1 MARILV
7 VGSVASDEVVRL
19 DRALTEG
26 AHLGGRSLGSR
37 LGGGAANTGMAL
49 AFAGNDTVLISSL
62 GGDALGRGLLAQ
74 LKESGLDTSHILT
87 LNSPTT
93 RSIVMIDGRGERT
106 IVNLERC
113 VDPDPGRL
121 APIPADV
128 LYVRSRAPG
137 LAALLRAK
145 AAQCR
150 IVAHI
155 PPLDAGGLPA
165 HILVGSASD
174 MPGEVL
180 SDPFAKGR
188 EIAGDILEWV
198 VVTKGADGAKAYG
211 ATETISLGAPKVK
224 AVDSTGAG
232 DAFAAGLVHG
242 LAAGMAL
249 ALETGCAFGAE
260 AVRWE
265 SSFLPKEAFKT
276 FGFRPVS

>member
-19 DRALTEG
+19 DRPLAEG
-26 AHLGGRSLGSR
+26 AHLEAKSLGAR
-37 LGGGAANTGMAL
+37 LGGGAANTGLAL

-62 GGDALGRGLLAQ
+62 GGDDLGRGLLAQ
-74 LKESGLDTSHILT
+74 LNAGGIDTSHVLT
-87 LNSPTT
+87 IHSPTT
-93 RSIVMIDGRGERT
+93 RSIVMIDARGERT

-113 VDPDPGRL
+113 IDPDPGRL
-121 APIPADV
+121 VDIPADV

-137 LAALLRAK
+137 LAPFLSAK
-145 AAQCR
+145 AARCR

-155 PPLDAGGLPA
+155 PPLDAGCLPA
-165 HILVGSASD
+165 HILVASASD
-174 MPGEVL
+174 LPGEVL
-180 SDPFAKGR
+180 SDPFAAGR

-211 ATETISLGAPKVK
+211 ANETLSLAAPSVT
-224 AVDSTGAG
+224 ALDSTGAG

-242 LAAGMAL
+242 LAAGMPL
-249 ALETGCAFGAE
+249 ALKTACAFGAE

-265 SSFLPKEAFKT
+265 SSFLPKEA
-276 FGFRPVS
+276 VEAL